1 MYHGADIAVLYSSE
15 ESLPNFLVEA
25 QAAGL
30 PVVALDCAGVAETF
44 IDGKTGCLVDLD
56 NGDDF
61 LGALTRV
68 IEDEPLR
75 ARMSQEAQ
83 VWAQEQFCPSARLN
97 DYALKIQELV
107 G

>member
-1 MYHGADIAVLYSSE
+1 MYQGADIAVLYSSE

-30 PVVALDCAGVAETF
+30 PVVALDCAGVDETF

-56 NGDDF
+56 KGDEF
-61 LGALTRV
+61 LGALSKVT
-68 IEDEPLR
+68 EDEPVR
-75 ARMSQEAQ
+75 ARMSLEAQ

-97 DYALKIQELV
+97 DYALKIKELV